1 MPVSLTKYV
10 IFHKNDNSLLS
21 FNVQLFE
28 CKHLCI
34 LFRFLGTAPGNFG
47 AILSTKERPIGYYPV
62 TMATL
67 NFLLKLIHG
76 MSNAEETGNQ
86 AISIVELAACLVF
99 IMREVFT
106 GFYKWRF
113 SSLRDREE
121 IGKFAQR
128 IGVLL

>member
-1 MPVSLTKYV
+1 M
-10 IFHKNDNSLLS
+10 
-21 FNVQLFE
+21 
-28 CKHLCI
+28 
-34 LFRFLGTAPGNFG
+34 FRFLGTAPGNFG

-86 AISIVELAACLVF
+86 AISIVELAAGLVF

-113 SSLRDREE
+113 GSLRDREE
-121 IGKFAQR
+121 IGKFA
-128 IGVLL
+128 